1 MKQSRQ
7 LREFFK
13 VISDNIEI
21 VAYTWDG
28 QSYQVDTID
37 LTDNFDYCEGAFDS
51 EVKAIT
57 YAQKRYRQIETAQLK
72 EKALILIKKNQKV
85 NNKIVAKLLALA
97 VDAACSYGELKN
109 TVLKANTILNFR

>member
-7 LREFFK
+7 PREFFK
-13 VISDNIEI
+13 IISGNIEI
-21 VAYTWDG
+21 VAYTWDEKWF
-28 QSYQVDTID
+28 QVDTID
-37 LTDNFDYCEGAFDS
+37 LNDNFDYCEGAFDS
-51 EVKAIT
+51 EVKAVT

-97 VDAACSYGELKN
+97 VDTACSYGELKN
-109 TVLKANTILNFR
+109 AVLKANTILDIR